1 MSGETKP
8 TQEHPDLS
16 ALPTMEQLTILM
28 YEEWEEE
35 CRKAEAAGKEAPPLP
50 CIPQC

>member
-1 MSGETKP
+1 MSGETKQ

-16 ALPTMEQLTILM
+16 ALPTMEELTILM
-28 YEEWEEE
+28 YVEWEEE

-50 CIPQC
+50 CIPQF